1 MLSTRLTSLLALTA
15 FVVATTASSSVPKPR
30 PHADGPCLDLLY
42 SEPQCCSMDGSDC
55 NYCEFFSQSPFSLS
69 PTTTDAVAASN
80 DDNVEVLKAACEGQ
94 GSRAM
99 CCTLPSGPSVPLCRG
114 VVG

>member
-1 MLSTRLTSLLALTA
+1 MLSTHLTGLLALTA
-15 FVVATTASSSVPKPR
+15 FVVATTASSSLKPR
-30 PHADGPCLDLLY
+30 ADGPCLDLLY

-55 NYCEFFSQSPFSLS
+55 NYCEFFSQSPFSLL
-69 PTTTDAVAASN
+69 PTTTDAAAAS
-80 DDNVEVLKAACEGQ
+80 DDDDFEALKAACEGE

-99 CCTLPSGPSVPLCRG
+99 CCTLPSGPSVPLCRE

>member
-1 MLSTRLTSLLALTA
+1 MLSSHLTSLLALA
-15 FVVATTASSSVPKPR
+15 GFLVATTASSSLKPR
-30 PHADGPCLDLLY
+30 ADGPCLDLLY

-55 NYCEFFSQSPFSLS
+55 NYSS
-69 PTTTDAVAASN
+69 
-80 DDNVEVLKAACEGQ
+80 DDDDVEALKAACEGE

-99 CCTLPSGPSVPLCRG
+99 CCTLPSGPSVPLCRE